1 MASLACCGGK
11 VDEGSPMG
19 SMIRVEDIECYQ
31 AKPTE
36 TKNADTL
43 IVIATDV
50 FGHTLP
56 NSQLLADKFS
66 EACGAVCVAPDL
78 FSGRPVPAH
87 VMDMI
92 EALSEP
98 GVGFFAKVAAFF
110 SLLWHFPGFIMRN
123 PTAKNLAK
131 VEKVIQFYRKQG
143 FRRVAVSG
151 YCWGGRLATYL
162 GQKKDLIDAFCANHP
177 ASLKLPQDIDA
188 LVVPAA
194 FVLTPDKDIQIKH
207 PEVKVLET
215 ALDKKSFPHLVK
227 SYANMHHGFAVRG
240 GKQPDILEKR
250 KDAFDL
256 AANFFRDVLK
266 LT

>member
-1 MASLACCGGK
+1 
-11 VDEGSPMG
+11 
-19 SMIRVEDIECYQ
+19 MIKVEDIECYQ
-31 AKPTE
+31 AKPAE
-36 TKNADTL
+36 NKNTDTL

-66 EACGAVCVAPDL
+66 EACGALCVAPDM
-78 FSGRPVPAH
+78 FSGRPVRAD
-87 VMDMI
+87 VMDKI

-98 GVGFFAKVAAFF
+98 GSGFLAKVVAFF
-110 SLLWHFPGFIMRN
+110 TLLWHFPGFIMRN
-123 PTAKNLAK
+123 PPAKNLAR

-143 FRRVAVSG
+143 FKKIAVSG
-151 YCWGGRLATYL
+151 YCWGGRVATML

-177 ASLKLPQDIDA
+177 GGLKVPQDIDA
-188 LVVPAA
+188 LVTPAA
-194 FVLTPDKDIQIKH
+194 YVLTPDKDMQIKH
-207 PEVKVLET
+207 PEAKALEA
-215 ALDKKSFPHLVK
+215 ALDKKPFPHVVK
-227 SYANMHHGFAVRG
+227 CYANMHHGFAVRG
-240 GKQPDILEKR
+240 GKQPDVLEKR